1 MFMLRLNF
9 INKPKLTSPFKSNLN
24 ESDRLRGFSA
34 THTHTHTSVF
44 TDIYI
49 HRQRW
54 HSARW
59 RRRCVCVC
67 PSWWAQ
73 TAGRDGTDREENTWT
88 VHSVKLGA
96 DSQARR
102 AASEYTHTHTV
113 KFKVKEVQTESLWN
127 GFLSVNINIDNS
139 SMKKKEGRE
148 NAP

>member
-34 THTHTHTSVF
+34 THTHTQVCSQIFISTAKDGTRQGGGGGVCVCVHRGG
-44 TDIYI
+44 
-49 HRQRW
+49 HRQREGTGRTGRKTPGLFTQW
-54 HSARW
+54 SSE
-59 RRRCVCVC
+59 
-67 PSWWAQ
+67 P
-73 TAGRDGTDREENTWT
+73 TAKPGELPVNT
-88 VHSVKLGA
+88 H
-96 DSQARR
+96 
-102 AASEYTHTHTV
+102 THTHTV

>member
-9 INKPKLTSPFKSNLN
+9 INKPKLTSPFRSNLN
-24 ESDRLRGFSA
+24 ESDSLKVAERCFSN
-34 THTHTHTSVF
+34 THTSVF

-59 RRRCVCVC
+59 RRRFVCVHRGGHRQREGTGRTGRKT
-67 PSWWAQ
+67 PGLFTQWSSEP
-73 TAGRDGTDREENTWT
+73 TAKPGELPVNT
-88 VHSVKLGA
+88 H
-96 DSQARR
+96 
-102 AASEYTHTHTV
+102 THTHTV
-113 KFKVKEVQTESLWN
+113 KFKVREVQTESLWN

-139 SMKKKEGRE
+139 SMKKKEGKE

>member
-34 THTHTHTSVF
+34 THTHTSVF

-59 RRRCVCVC
+59 RRRCVCV
-67 PSWWAQ
+67 SIVVG
-73 TAGRDGTDREENTWT
+73 TDSGKGRDGQGGKHLDCSLSEAR
-88 VHSVKLGA
+88 SRRP
-96 DSQARR
+96 SQE
-102 AASEYTHTHTV
+102 SCQWIHTHTHTV

>member
-1 MFMLRLNF
+1 MLRLNF

-34 THTHTHTSVF
+34 THTHTQVCSQIFISTAKDG
-44 TDIYI
+44 T
-49 HRQRW
+49 RQGGGGG
-54 HSARW
+54 
-59 RRRCVCVC
+59 VCVC

-102 AASEYTHTHTV
+102 AASEYTHTHTHS
-113 KFKVKEVQTESLWN
+113 KVQSQR
-127 GFLSVNINIDNS
+127 GPD
-139 SMKKKEGRE
+139 
-148 NAP
+148 